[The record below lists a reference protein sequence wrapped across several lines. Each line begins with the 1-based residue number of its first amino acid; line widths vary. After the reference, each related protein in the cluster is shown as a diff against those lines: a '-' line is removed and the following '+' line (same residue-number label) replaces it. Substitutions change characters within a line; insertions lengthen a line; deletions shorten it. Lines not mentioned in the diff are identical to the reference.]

1 MVWPNPALAQQNNA
15 VAQAA
20 VGYCAQQTGVSPAS
34 TAVGDTRTMMGRF
47 WLEGRVGTG
56 QLDPRIVQNSKRD
69 DVRNDM
75 AKLDGCLA
83 PLAEAA
89 GTGGYYRAGVQAYD
103 AARDLAIRADRNPAL
118 VPHLQRMGLM
128 Q

>member
-1 MVWPNPALAQQNNA
+1 MPNLYANN
-15 VAQAA
+15 VAQGA
-20 VGYCAQQTGVSPAS
+20 VTYCADATGVPQSA
-34 TAVGDTRTMMGRF
+34 TAVGDARTMMGRF

-75 AKLDGCLA
+75 ARLDGCLA

-103 AARDLAIRADRNPAL
+103 AARDLAIRADKNPAL
-118 VPHLQRMGLM
+118 VPHLRNMGLM

>member
-1 MVWPNPALAQQNNA
+1 MVWPNPNANTVAQNA
-15 VAQAA
+15 VTACA
-20 VGYCAQQTGVSPAS
+20 VDRGVPLKS
-34 TAVGDTRTMMGRF
+34 TAVDDTRTMMSRF
-47 WLEGRVGTG
+47 WLQGRVGTG
-56 QLDPRIVQNSKRD
+56 QLDPTIVQNSKRD
-69 DVRNDM
+69 DVRSDM
-75 AKLDGCLA
+75 ARLDGCLA